1 MKARLVNLGVFATL
15 LDVYSRFPQ
24 GGVEGDYVV
33 VDGKELL
40 WDKHRLRWGDAPRND
55 VTELR
60 PDPSPYP
67 GVPGGG
73 VGSAELASLRTE
85 VEKLRDRV
93 GEPNGIAPLDSEGLL
108 PTKHLP
114 PEANIEHRIRTELND
129 SISPLTARVLRLL
142 QGDPSL
148 QWLFVESATS
158 ARRVEHVVRYS
169 NTYKKLSVP
178 AGVIRH
184 LTMGIE
190 GVRPDRP
197 LSDYKTWDIPGIE
210 VDVDD
215 AVRNLYVYARCSKTD
230 NTGTFV
236 TSDGFKPME
245 GEEGY
250 YHLLVGMLSSLPNRV
265 FTPLYGLVEIPA
277 AALRIDKL
285 ISPDGEFVID
295 LVRKEI
301 RGYKVS
307 FTGGGASG
315 GPDADTILEGIL
327 GQARSYTD
335 DKTNGLKGYVDTK
348 SAGAR
353 SYTDSKFTEAGRSL
367 EDKAT
372 SVIATLQG
380 YADGKVQ
387 EGREYTEA
395 QVQALRGELTTGLS
409 GVTEMNAKLERMQEQ
424 LDGKVSNWY
433 FNGAPSATTPPTSQW
448 TTEKDKKAH
457 IGDTFTSLDKSPS
470 PNAGKSWRYTPS
482 YTWEE
487 IVDSD
492 SLKALQLA
500 KEAKA
505 AADGKTTTH
514 LKKPTSYQVG
524 DSWVMTEANSIG
536 GVNYPRGTTLFAK
549 EASTTFNALH
559 WVRLDDY
566 ISSVEAKGYA
576 DGKAGEA
583 LNGAKQYADAGDKTT
598 SKRIDSQAAATLVG
612 AKNYT
617 DSKHNEG
624 KSYTDGK
631 AGQAKSE
638 AVAEAEKKDGEVRK
652 YADNAA
658 NQATNK
664 SKSYTDEKVKA
675 IEDNARLLDYLRTSI
690 TDGTTD
696 IYGGLIL
703 TNFIAARDPR
713 TKQVRS
719 FFAGS
724 ANTSL
729 PAFAAGVTGFGTT
742 GEKRVVE
749 INHDGTGHWGQMEV
763 MEGGKVLRIASML
776 FGGKLPDT
784 YTHDFRTLEFS
795 DTRNERCRVYIGDEG
810 ALFFMGMWGASP
822 RFVRISNKVNKPI
835 VQIRGDIDMSGAL
848 LGGRVYAGSNVYFEH
863 KWGARSDRMS
873 ISRTGTGTYIVT
885 HDLGHTRYSVLCM
898 DAGNGRHNAKAG
910 NIKANSFEIYT
921 KYDNTLYSDIN
932 FTFLVF
938 GDNY

>member
-67 GVPGGG
+67 GIPGGG
-73 VGSAELASLRTE
+73 VSSIELARLRTE

-197 LSDYKTWDIPGIE
+197 LSDYKTWDVPGIE
-210 VDVDD
+210 VNVDD

-277 AALRIDKL
+277 AAIRIDKL

-335 DKTNGLKGYVDTK
+335 DKTDGLKGYVDTK

-367 EDKAT
+367 EDKANT
-372 SVIATLQG
+372 VITTLQG
-380 YADGKVQ
+380 YADGKAQ

-395 QVQALRGELTTGLS
+395 QVQELRGELTTGLS

-664 SKSYTDEKVKA
+664 AKSYTDEKVKA
-675 IEDNARLLDYLRTSI
+675 IEDNARLLDYLRSAI

-696 IYGGLIL
+696 IYGGLVL
-703 TNFIAARDPR
+703 TSFIGARDPM

-763 MEGGKVLRIASML
+763 LEGGKALRIASML

-784 YTHDFRTLEFS
+784 YTHDFRTLEFN

-822 RFVRISNKVNKPI
+822 RFVRISNKLNKPI

-848 LGGRVYAGSNVYFEH
+848 LGGRVYAGNVSFEH
-863 KWGARSDRMS
+863 KWGARADRMS
-873 ISRTGTGTYIVT
+873 ISRTGTGTYTVR

-910 NIKANSFEIYT
+910 NITANSFEVYT
-921 KYDNTLYSDIN
+921 KYDNTLYSDID

>member
-67 GVPGGG
+67 GIPGGG
-73 VGSAELASLRTE
+73 VSSIELARLRTE

-197 LSDYKTWDIPGIE
+197 LSDYKTWDVPGIE
-210 VDVDD
+210 VNVDD

-277 AALRIDKL
+277 AAIRIDKL

-335 DKTNGLKGYVDTK
+335 DKTDGLKGYVDTK

-367 EDKAT
+367 EDKANT
-372 SVIATLQG
+372 VITTLQG

-395 QVQALRGELTTGLS
+395 QVQELRGELTTGLS

-638 AVAEAEKKDGEVRK
+638 AVAEAENKDGEVRK

-664 SKSYTDEKVKA
+664 AKSYTDEKVKA
-675 IEDNARLLDYLRTSI
+675 IEDNARLLDYLRSAI

-696 IYGGLIL
+696 IYGGLVL
-703 TNFIAARDPR
+703 TSFIGARDPM

-763 MEGGKVLRIASML
+763 LEGGKALRIASML

-784 YTHDFRTLEFS
+784 YTHDFRTLEFN

-822 RFVRISNKVNKPI
+822 RFVRISNKINKPL
-835 VQIRGDIDMSGAL
+835 VQIRGDIDIPGAL
-848 LGGRVYAGSNVYFEH
+848 LGGRVNANSVSFIH
-863 KWGARSDRMS
+863 KWGARADRMS
-873 ISRTGTGTYIVT
+873 ISRTGTGTYTVR

-910 NIKANSFEIYT
+910 NITANSFEVYT
-921 KYDNTLYSDIN
+921 KYDNTLYSDID

>member
-24 GGVEGDYVV
+24 GGVEGDYVI

-40 WDKHRLRWGDAPRND
+40 WDKHRLRWGDASRND
-55 VTELR
+55 VTELH

-67 GVPGGG
+67 GIPGGG
-73 VGSAELASLRTE
+73 VSSIELARLRSE
-85 VEKLRDRV
+85 VESLRDRV
-93 GEPNGIAPLDSEGLL
+93 GKPDGIAPLDPDGLL
-108 PTKHLP
+108 PAKHLP

-184 LTMGIE
+184 LTLGIE

-197 LSDYKTWDIPGIE
+197 LSDYKTWDVPGIE

-277 AALRIDKL
+277 AAIRIDKL

-307 FTGGGASG
+307 FTGGASG

-335 DKTNGLKGYVDTK
+335 DKTDGIKSYVDTK

-353 SYTDSKFTEAGRSL
+353 NYTDSKFTEAGRSL
-367 EDKAT
+367 EDKAN

-395 QVQALRGELTTGLS
+395 QVQALRGELKTGLS

-433 FNGAPSATTPPTSQW
+433 FNGAPSDTTPPTSQW
-448 TTEKDKKAH
+448 TTDKDKKAH

-617 DSKHNEG
+617 DSKHTEG

-652 YADNAA
+652 YADEAA

-664 SKSYTDEKVKA
+664 AKSYTDEKVKD
-675 IEDNARLLDYLRTSI
+675 IEDNARLLDYLRKSI

-703 TNFIAARDPR
+703 TSFIGARDPM
-713 TKQVRS
+713 TNQVRS

-724 ANTSL
+724 SNTSL

-784 YTHDFRTLEFS
+784 YTHDFRSLES
-795 DTRNERCRVYIGDEG
+795 DDTRNERCRVYIGDEG

-822 RFVRISNKVNKPI
+822 RFVRISNKLNKPI
-835 VQIRGDIDMSGAL
+835 VQIRGDIDIPGL
-848 LGGRVYAGSNVYFEH
+848 LLSGRVNPRTMHLEYV
-863 KWGARSDRMS
+863 WGAKKDSMRVERIGRGMYK
-873 ISRTGTGTYIVT
+873 IHHT
-885 HDLGHTRYSVLCM
+885 LGHTRYNVICNAS
-898 DAGNGRHNAKAG
+898 GNGGHNASYVEHSPNYFTIRTNHDDG
-910 NIKANSFEIYT
+910 VYDDVWFSF
-921 KYDNTLYSDIN
+921 
-932 FTFLVF
+932 VVV

>member
-24 GGVEGDYVV
+24 GGVEGDYVI

-40 WDKHRLRWGDAPRND
+40 WDKHRLRWGDASRND
-55 VTELR
+55 VTELH

-67 GVPGGG
+67 GIPGGG
-73 VGSAELASLRTE
+73 VSSIELARLRSE
-85 VEKLRDRV
+85 VESLRDRV
-93 GEPNGIAPLDSEGLL
+93 GKPDGIAPLDPDGLL
-108 PTKHLP
+108 PAKHLP

-184 LTMGIE
+184 LTLGIE

-197 LSDYKTWDIPGIE
+197 LSDYKTWDVPGIE

-277 AALRIDKL
+277 AAIRIDKL

-307 FTGGGASG
+307 FTGGASG

-335 DKTNGLKGYVDTK
+335 DKTDGIKSYVDTK

-353 SYTDSKFTEAGRSL
+353 NYTDSKFTEAGRSL
-367 EDKAT
+367 EDKAN

-395 QVQALRGELTTGLS
+395 QVQALRGELKTGLS

-433 FNGAPSATTPPTSQW
+433 FNGSPSDTTPPTSQW
-448 TTEKDKKAH
+448 TTDKDKKAH

-617 DSKHNEG
+617 DSKHTEG

-652 YADNAA
+652 YADEAA

-664 SKSYTDEKVKA
+664 AKSYTDEKVKD
-675 IEDNARLLDYLRTSI
+675 IEDNARLLDYLRKSI

-703 TNFIAARDPR
+703 TSFIGARDPM
-713 TKQVRS
+713 TNQVRS

-724 ANTSL
+724 SNTSL

-784 YTHDFRTLEFS
+784 YTHDFRSLES
-795 DTRNERCRVYIGDEG
+795 DDTRNERCRVYIGDEG

-822 RFVRISNKVNKPI
+822 RFVRISNKLNKPI
-835 VQIRGDIDMSGAL
+835 VQIRGDIDIPGL
-848 LGGRVYAGSNVYFEH
+848 LLSGRVNPRTMHLEYV
-863 KWGARSDRMS
+863 WGAKKDSMRVERIGRGMYK
-873 ISRTGTGTYIVT
+873 IHHT
-885 HDLGHTRYSVLCM
+885 LGHTRYNVICNAS
-898 DAGNGRHNAKAG
+898 GNGGHNASYVEHSPNYFTIRTNHDDG
-910 NIKANSFEIYT
+910 VYDDVWFSF
-921 KYDNTLYSDIN
+921 
-932 FTFLVF
+932 VVV

>member
-67 GVPGGG
+67 GIPGGG
-73 VGSAELASLRTE
+73 VGSAELASLRLE

-93 GEPNGIAPLDSEGLL
+93 GEPNGIAPLDTDGLL
-108 PTKHLP
+108 PSKHLP

-197 LSDYKTWDIPGIE
+197 LSDYKTWDVPGIE
-210 VDVDD
+210 VNVDD

-277 AALRIDKL
+277 AAIRIDKL

-335 DKTNGLKGYVDTK
+335 DKTDGLKGYVDTK

-367 EDKAT
+367 EDKANA
-372 SVIATLQG
+372 VITTLQG

-395 QVQALRGELTTGLS
+395 QVQELRGELTTGLS
-409 GVTEMNAKLERMQEQ
+409 GVTEMNAKIERMQEQ

-598 SKRIDSQAAATLVG
+598 SKRIDSQASATLVG

-664 SKSYTDEKVKA
+664 AKSYTDEKVKA

-696 IYGGLIL
+696 IYGGLVL

-763 MEGGKVLRIASML
+763 LEGGKVLRIASML

-784 YTHDFRTLEFS
+784 YTHDFRTLEFN

-822 RFVRISNKVNKPI
+822 RFVRISNKLNKPI
-835 VQIRGDIDMSGAL
+835 VQIRGDIDISGAL
-848 LGGRVYAGSNVYFEH
+848 LGGRISAGNVSFEH

-873 ISRTGTGTYIVT
+873 ISRTGTGTYTVR

-910 NIKANSFEIYT
+910 KITANSFEIYT
-921 KYDNTLYSDIN
+921 KYDNTLYSDID

>member
-1 MKARLVNLGVFATL
+1 MKARIVNLGVFATL

-24 GGVEGDYVV
+24 GGVEGDYVI

-40 WDKHRLRWGDAPRND
+40 WDKHRLRWGDGPRND
-55 VTELR
+55 ATEIR

-67 GVPGGG
+67 GIPGGG
-73 VGSAELASLRTE
+73 VGSAELASLRSE
-85 VEKLRDRV
+85 VESLRDRV
-93 GEPNGIAPLDSEGLL
+93 GKPDGIAPLDPDGLL
-108 PTKHLP
+108 PAKHLP

-148 QWLFVESATS
+148 QWIFVESATS
-158 ARRVEHVVRYS
+158 TRRVEHVVRYS
-169 NTYKKLSVP
+169 NTYKRLSVP

-197 LSDYKTWDIPGIE
+197 LSDYKTWDVPGIE

-277 AALRIDKL
+277 AAIRIDKL

-307 FTGGGASG
+307 FTGGASG

-335 DKTNGLKGYVDTK
+335 DKTDGLKSYVDTK

-353 SYTDSKFTEAGRSL
+353 NYTDSKFTEAGRSL
-367 EDKAT
+367 EDKANA
-372 SVIATLQG
+372 VIANLQG

-395 QVQALRGELTTGLS
+395 QVQALRGELKTGLS

-433 FNGAPSATTPPTSQW
+433 FNGAPSDTTPPTSQW

-566 ISSVEAKGYA
+566 ISAVEAKGYA

-652 YADNAA
+652 YADEAA

-664 SKSYTDEKVKA
+664 AKSYTDEKVKD
-675 IEDNARLLDYLRTSI
+675 IEDNARLLDYLRKSI

-703 TNFIAARDPR
+703 TSFIGARDPM
-713 TKQVRS
+713 TNQVRS

-724 ANTSL
+724 SNTSL

-784 YTHDFRTLEFS
+784 YTHDFRSLES
-795 DTRNERCRVYIGDEG
+795 DDTRNERCRVYIGDEG

-822 RFVRISNKVNKPI
+822 RFVRISNKLNKPI
-835 VQIRGDIDMSGAL
+835 VQIRGDIDIPGL
-848 LGGRVYAGSNVYFEH
+848 LLSGRVNPRTMTLEYV
-863 KWGARSDRMS
+863 WGAKKDSMRVERIGRGMYK
-873 ISRTGTGTYIVT
+873 IHHT
-885 HDLGHTRYSVLCM
+885 LGHTRYNVICNAS
-898 DAGNGRHNAKAG
+898 GNGGHNASYVEHSPNYFTIRTNHDDG
-910 NIKANSFEIYT
+910 VYDDVWFSF
-921 KYDNTLYSDIN
+921 
-932 FTFLVF
+932 VVV

>member
-24 GGVEGDYVV
+24 GGVEGDYVI

-67 GVPGGG
+67 GIPGGG

-108 PTKHLP
+108 PAKHLP

-197 LSDYKTWDIPGIE
+197 LSDYKTWDVPGIE

-335 DKTNGLKGYVDTK
+335 DKTDGLKGYVDTK

-367 EDKAT
+367 EDKANA
-372 SVIATLQG
+372 VITALQG

-387 EGREYTEA
+387 EGREYTEE

-433 FNGAPSATTPPTSQW
+433 YNGAPSATTPPTSQW

-598 SKRIDSQAAATLVG
+598 SKRIDSQAAATLEG

-617 DSKHNEG
+617 DGKHNEG

-638 AVAEAEKKDGEVRK
+638 AVAEAERKDGEVRK

-664 SKSYTDEKVKA
+664 AKSYTDEKVKA

-696 IYGGLIL
+696 IYGGLVL

-784 YTHDFRTLEFS
+784 YTHDFRTLEFN

-822 RFVRISNKVNKPI
+822 RFVRISNKLNKPI
-835 VQIRGDIDMSGAL
+835 VQIRGDIDISGAL
-848 LGGRVYAGSNVYFEH
+848 LGGRISAGNVSFEH

-873 ISRTGTGTYIVT
+873 ISRTGTGTYTVR

-910 NIKANSFEIYT
+910 KITANSFEIYT
-921 KYDNTLYSDIN
+921 KYDNTLYSDID

>member
-24 GGVEGDYVV
+24 GGVEGDYVI

-67 GVPGGG
+67 GIPGGG

-158 ARRVEHVVRYS
+158 TRRVEHVVRYS

-197 LSDYKTWDIPGIE
+197 LSDYKTWDVPGIE
-210 VDVDD
+210 VNVDD

-367 EDKAT
+367 EDKAN

-380 YADGKVQ
+380 YADGKAQ

-409 GVTEMNAKLERMQEQ
+409 GVTEMNAKIERMQEQ

-524 DSWVMTEANSIG
+524 DSWVMTEDNSIG

-549 EASTTFNALH
+549 EASATFNALH

-566 ISSVEAKGYA
+566 ISSIEAKGYA

-624 KSYTDGK
+624 KAYTDGK

-652 YADNAA
+652 YADDAA
-658 NQATNK
+658 TKATDK
-664 SKSYTDEKVKA
+664 AKSYTDGKLKA

-696 IYGGLIL
+696 IYGGLVL

-713 TKQVRS
+713 TRQVRS

-784 YTHDFRTLEFS
+784 YTHDFRTLEFN

-822 RFVRISNKVNKPI
+822 RFVRISNKLNKPI
-835 VQIRGDIDMSGAL
+835 VQIRGDVDIPGAL
-848 LGGRVYAGSNVYFEH
+848 LGGRVSAGNVSFEH
-863 KWGARSDRMS
+863 KWGARADRMS
-873 ISRTGTGTYIVT
+873 IRRKETGIYIVT

-910 NIKANSFEIYT
+910 KITANSFEIYT
-921 KYDNTLYSDIN
+921 KYDNTLYSDID

>member
-24 GGVEGDYVV
+24 GGVEGDYVI

-73 VGSAELASLRTE
+73 VSSIELARLRSE

-158 ARRVEHVVRYS
+158 ARRVEYVVRYS

-197 LSDYKTWDIPGIE
+197 LSDYKTWDVPGIE
-210 VDVDD
+210 VNVDD

-277 AALRIDKL
+277 AAIRIDKL

-367 EDKAT
+367 EDKAN
-372 SVIATLQG
+372 SVIANLQG
-380 YADGKVQ
+380 YADGKAQ

-409 GVTEMNAKLERMQEQ
+409 GVTEMNAKIERMQEQ

-549 EASTTFNALH
+549 EASATFNALH

-624 KSYTDGK
+624 KAYTDGK

-652 YADNAA
+652 YADDAA
-658 NQATNK
+658 TKATDK
-664 SKSYTDEKVKA
+664 AKSYTDGKLKA

-696 IYGGLIL
+696 IYGGLVL

-713 TKQVRS
+713 TRQVRS

-822 RFVRISNKVNKPI
+822 RFVRISNRLNKPI
-835 VQIRGDIDMSGAL
+835 VQIRGDVDISGAL
-848 LGGRVYAGSNVYFEH
+848 LGGRVSAGNVSFEH
-863 KWGARSDRMS
+863 KWGARADRMS
-873 ISRTGTGTYIVT
+873 IRRKETGIYIAT

-910 NIKANSFEIYT
+910 KITANSFEIYT
-921 KYDNTLYSDIN
+921 KYDNTLYSDID

>member
-24 GGVEGDYVV
+24 GGVEGDYVI

-67 GVPGGG
+67 GIPGGG

-197 LSDYKTWDIPGIE
+197 LSDYKTWDVPGIE
-210 VDVDD
+210 VNVDD

-353 SYTDSKFTEAGRSL
+353 SYTDSKFTEAGRSI

-372 SVIATLQG
+372 EVISTLQG
-380 YADGKVQ
+380 YADGKAQ

-409 GVTEMNAKLERMQEQ
+409 GVTEMNAKIERMQEQ

-549 EASTTFNALH
+549 EASATFNALH

-624 KSYTDGK
+624 KAYTDGK

-652 YADNAA
+652 YADDAA
-658 NQATNK
+658 TKATDK
-664 SKSYTDEKVKA
+664 AKSYTDGKLKA

-696 IYGGLIL
+696 IYGGLVL

-713 TKQVRS
+713 TRQVRS

-822 RFVRISNKVNKPI
+822 RFVRISNKLNKPI
-835 VQIRGDIDMSGAL
+835 VQIRGDVDISGAL
-848 LGGRVYAGSNVYFEH
+848 LGGRVSAGNVSFEH
-863 KWGARSDRMS
+863 KWGARADRMS
-873 ISRTGTGTYIVT
+873 IRRKETGIYIVT

-910 NIKANSFEIYT
+910 RITTNSFEIYT
-921 KYDNTLYSDIN
+921 KYDNTLYSDID

>member
-24 GGVEGDYVV
+24 GGVEGDYVI

-40 WDKHRLRWGDAPRND
+40 WDKHRLRWGDGPRND
-55 VTELR
+55 ATEIR

-67 GVPGGG
+67 GIPGGG
-73 VGSAELASLRTE
+73 VGSAELASLRSE
-85 VEKLRDRV
+85 VESLRDRV
-93 GEPNGIAPLDSEGLL
+93 GKPDGIAPLDPDGLL
-108 PTKHLP
+108 PAKHLP

-148 QWLFVESATS
+148 QWIFVESATS
-158 ARRVEHVVRYS
+158 TRRVEHVVRYS

-184 LTMGIE
+184 LTLGIE

-197 LSDYKTWDIPGIE
+197 LSDYKTWDVPGIE

-277 AALRIDKL
+277 AAIRIDKL

-307 FTGGGASG
+307 FTGGASG

-335 DKTNGLKGYVDTK
+335 DKTDGLKSYVDTK

-367 EDKAT
+367 EDKANA
-372 SVIATLQG
+372 VIANLQG

-395 QVQALRGELTTGLS
+395 QVQALRGELKTGLS

-433 FNGAPSATTPPTSQW
+433 FNGAPSDTTPPTSQW
-448 TTEKDKKAH
+448 TTDKDKKAH

-505 AADGKTTTH
+505 AADSKTTTH

-524 DSWVMTEANSIG
+524 DSWVMTEVNSIG

-576 DGKAGEA
+576 DGKADEA

-617 DSKHNEG
+617 DSKHTEG

-652 YADNAA
+652 YADEAA

-664 SKSYTDEKVKA
+664 AKSYTDEKVKD
-675 IEDNARLLDYLRTSI
+675 IEDNARLLDYLRKSI

-703 TNFIAARDPR
+703 TSFIGARDPM
-713 TKQVRS
+713 TNQVRS

-724 ANTSL
+724 SNTSL

-784 YTHDFRTLEFS
+784 YTHDFRTLES
-795 DTRNERCRVYIGDEG
+795 DDTRNERCRVYIGDDG

-822 RFVRISNKVNKPI
+822 RFVRISNKLNKPI
-835 VQIRGDIDMSGAL
+835 VQIRGDIDIPGL
-848 LGGRVYAGSNVYFEH
+848 LLSGRVNPRTMTLEYV
-863 KWGARSDRMS
+863 WGAKRDSMRVERIGRGMYK
-873 ISRTGTGTYIVT
+873 IHHT
-885 HDLGHTRYSVLCM
+885 LGHTRYNVICNAS
-898 DAGNGRHNAKAG
+898 GNGGHNASYVEHSPNYFTIRTNHDDG
-910 NIKANSFEIYT
+910 VYDDVWFSF
-921 KYDNTLYSDIN
+921 
-932 FTFLVF
+932 VVV

>member
-24 GGVEGDYVV
+24 GGVEGDYVI

-40 WDKHRLRWGDAPRND
+40 WDKHRLRWGDGPRND
-55 VTELR
+55 ATELR

-73 VGSAELASLRTE
+73 VSPAELARLRSE
-85 VEKLRDRV
+85 VESLRDRV

-197 LSDYKTWDIPGIE
+197 LSDYKTWDVPGIE

-277 AALRIDKL
+277 AAIRIDKL

-307 FTGGGASG
+307 FTGGGAGG

-353 SYTDSKFTEAGRSL
+353 SYTDSKFTEAGRSI

-372 SVIATLQG
+372 EVISTLQG

-409 GVTEMNAKLERMQEQ
+409 GVTEMNAKIERIQEQ

-617 DSKHNEG
+617 DSKHTEG

-638 AVAEAEKKDGEVRK
+638 AVAEAERKDGEVRK

-658 NQATNK
+658 NQATNNA
-664 SKSYTDEKVKA
+664 KSYTDKKLKD

-696 IYGGLIL
+696 IYGGLVL
-703 TNFIAARDPR
+703 TSFIGARDPM

-784 YTHDFRTLEFS
+784 YAHDFRTLEFN

-835 VQIRGDIDMSGAL
+835 VQIRGDIDISGAL
-848 LGGRVYAGSNVYFEH
+848 LGGRVSAGNVSFEH
-863 KWGARSDRMS
+863 KWGARADRMS
-873 ISRTGTGTYIVT
+873 ISRTGNGTYTVR
-885 HDLGHTRYSVLCM
+885 HDLGHTRYSVICM

-910 NIKANSFEIYT
+910 KITTNSFEVYT
-921 KYDNTLYSDIN
+921 KYDNTLYSDID

>member
-67 GVPGGG
+67 GIPGGG
-73 VGSAELASLRTE
+73 VSSIELARLRSE
-85 VEKLRDRV
+85 VESLRDRV

-129 SISPLTARVLRLL
+129 SISPLTSRVLRLL

-158 ARRVEHVVRYS
+158 TRRVEHVVRYS

-197 LSDYKTWDIPGIE
+197 LSDYKTWDVPGIE
-210 VDVDD
+210 VNVDD

-367 EDKAT
+367 EDKAN
-372 SVIATLQG
+372 SVIANLQG
-380 YADGKVQ
+380 YADGKAQ

-409 GVTEMNAKLERMQEQ
+409 GVTEMNAKIERMQEQ

-583 LNGAKQYADAGDKTT
+583 LNGAKQYADTGDKTT

-624 KSYTDGK
+624 KAYTDGK

-652 YADNAA
+652 YADDAA
-658 NQATNK
+658 TKATDK
-664 SKSYTDEKVKA
+664 AKSYTDGKLKA

-696 IYGGLIL
+696 IYGGLVL

-713 TKQVRS
+713 TRQVRS

-784 YTHDFRTLEFS
+784 YTHDFRTLELS

-822 RFVRISNKVNKPI
+822 RFVRISNKINKPI
-835 VQIRGDIDMSGAL
+835 VQIRGDIDIPGAL
-848 LGGRVYAGSNVYFEH
+848 LGGRVSAGNVSFEH
-863 KWGARSDRMS
+863 KWGARADRMS
-873 ISRTGTGTYIVT
+873 IRRKETGIYIVT

-910 NIKANSFEIYT
+910 KITANSFEIYT
-921 KYDNTLYSDIN
+921 KYDNTLYSDID

>member
-24 GGVEGDYVV
+24 GGVEGDYVI

-40 WDKHRLRWGDAPRND
+40 WDKHRLRWGDASRND

-73 VGSAELASLRTE
+73 VGSAELARLRLE

-93 GEPNGIAPLDSEGLL
+93 GEPNGIAPLDTEGLL
-108 PTKHLP
+108 PSKHLP

-335 DKTNGLKGYVDTK
+335 DKTDGLKNYVDTK
-348 SAGAR
+348 SSGAR

-372 SVIATLQG
+372 AVIATLQG
-380 YADGKVQ
+380 YADGKMQ

-395 QVQALRGELTTGLS
+395 QIQALRGELTTGLS

-433 FNGAPSATTPPTSQW
+433 YNGAPSATTPPTSQW

-566 ISSVEAKGYA
+566 ISAVEAKGYA

-617 DSKHNEG
+617 DSKHTEG

-638 AVAEAEKKDGEVRK
+638 AVAEAERKDGEVRK

-664 SKSYTDEKVKA
+664 AKSYTDEKVKA

-696 IYGGLIL
+696 IYGGLVL
-703 TNFIAARDPR
+703 TSFIGARDPM
-713 TKQVRS
+713 TNQVRS

-724 ANTSL
+724 SNTSL

-784 YTHDFRTLEFS
+784 YTHDFRTLES
-795 DTRNERCRVYIGDEG
+795 DDTRNERCRVYIGDDG

-822 RFVRISNKVNKPI
+822 RFVRISNKLNKPI
-835 VQIRGDIDMSGAL
+835 VQIRGDVDMSGAL
-848 LGGRVYAGSNVYFEH
+848 LGGRVSAGNVSFEH

-873 ISRTGTGTYIVT
+873 IRRKETGIYIVT

-910 NIKANSFEIYT
+910 KITANSFEIYT
-921 KYDNTLYSDIN
+921 KYDNTLYSDID
-932 FTFLVF
+932 FTFLAF

>member
-73 VGSAELASLRTE
+73 VSSIELARLRSE
-85 VEKLRDRV
+85 VESLRDRV

-108 PTKHLP
+108 SAKHLP

-197 LSDYKTWDIPGIE
+197 LSDYKTWDVPGIE

-277 AALRIDKL
+277 AAIRIDKL

-335 DKTNGLKGYVDTK
+335 DKTDGLKGYVDTK

-367 EDKAT
+367 EDKAN
-372 SVIATLQG
+372 SVISTLQG
-380 YADGKVQ
+380 YADGKMQ

-617 DSKHNEG
+617 DSKHTEG

-638 AVAEAEKKDGEVRK
+638 AVAEAERKDGEVRK

-664 SKSYTDEKVKA
+664 AKSYTDEKVKA
-675 IEDNARLLDYLRTSI
+675 IEDNARLLDYLRSAI

-696 IYGGLIL
+696 IYGGLVL
-703 TNFIAARDPR
+703 TSFIGARDPR

-742 GEKRVVE
+742 SEKRVVE

-784 YTHDFRTLEFS
+784 YTHDFRTLEFN

-835 VQIRGDIDMSGAL
+835 VQIRGDIDISGAL
-848 LGGRVYAGSNVYFEH
+848 LGGRVSAGNVSFEH
-863 KWGARSDRMS
+863 KWGARADRMS
-873 ISRTGTGTYIVT
+873 ISRTGNGTYTVR

-910 NIKANSFEIYT
+910 KITTNSFEVYT
-921 KYDNTLYSDIN
+921 KYDNTLYSDID

>member
-24 GGVEGDYVV
+24 GGVEGDYVI

-67 GVPGGG
+67 GIPGGG
-73 VGSAELASLRTE
+73 VGSAELASLRSE
-85 VEKLRDRV
+85 VESLRDRV
-93 GEPNGIAPLDSEGLL
+93 GKPDGIAPLDSEGLL

-158 ARRVEHVVRYS
+158 TRRVEHVVRYS

-197 LSDYKTWDIPGIE
+197 LSDYKTWDVPGIE
-210 VDVDD
+210 VNVDD

-367 EDKAT
+367 EDKANA
-372 SVIATLQG
+372 VIANLQG

-409 GVTEMNAKLERMQEQ
+409 GVTEMNAKIERMQEQ

-524 DSWVMTEANSIG
+524 DSWVMTEDNSIG

-549 EASTTFNALH
+549 EASATFNALH

-624 KSYTDGK
+624 KAYTDGK

-652 YADNAA
+652 YADDAA
-658 NQATNK
+658 TKATDK
-664 SKSYTDEKVKA
+664 AKSYTDGKLKD

-703 TNFIAARDPR
+703 TSFIGARDPM
-713 TKQVRS
+713 TNQVRS

-724 ANTSL
+724 SNTSL

-822 RFVRISNKVNKPI
+822 RFVRISNKLNKPI
-835 VQIRGDIDMSGAL
+835 VQIRGDVDISGAL
-848 LGGRVYAGSNVYFEH
+848 LGGRVSAGNVSFEH

-873 ISRTGTGTYIVT
+873 IRRKETGIYIVT

-910 NIKANSFEIYT
+910 KITANSFEIYT
-921 KYDNTLYSDIN
+921 KYDNTLYSDID

>member
-24 GGVEGDYVV
+24 GGVEGDYVI

-40 WDKHRLRWGDAPRND
+40 WDKHRLRWGDGPRND
-55 VTELR
+55 ATELR

-67 GVPGGG
+67 GIPGGG
-73 VGSAELASLRTE
+73 VSSIELARLRTE
-85 VEKLRDRV
+85 VEELRGRV
-93 GEPNGIAPLDSEGLL
+93 GEPNGIAPLDTDGLL
-108 PTKHLP
+108 PAKHLP

-184 LTMGIE
+184 LTMDIE

-197 LSDYKTWDIPGIE
+197 LSDYKTWDVPGIE

-335 DKTNGLKGYVDTK
+335 DKTDGLKSYVDTK
-348 SAGAR
+348 SSGAR

-409 GVTEMNAKLERMQEQ
+409 GVTEMNAKIERMQEQ

-598 SKRIDSQAAATLVG
+598 SKRIDSQASATLVG

-664 SKSYTDEKVKA
+664 AKSYTDEKVKA

-703 TNFIAARDPR
+703 TNFIAARDPM

-784 YTHDFRTLEFS
+784 YTHDFRTLEFN

-810 ALFFMGMWGASP
+810 VLFFMGMWGASP

-835 VQIRGDIDMSGAL
+835 VQIRGDIDISGAL
-848 LGGRVYAGSNVYFEH
+848 LGGRVSAGNVSFEH

-873 ISRTGTGTYIVT
+873 ISRTGTGTYTVR

-910 NIKANSFEIYT
+910 RITTNSFEVYT
-921 KYDNTLYSDIN
+921 KYDNTLYSAID

>member
-24 GGVEGDYVV
+24 GGVEGDYVI

-55 VTELR
+55 VTELH

-73 VGSAELASLRTE
+73 VSSIELARLRSE
-85 VEKLRDRV
+85 VEELRGRV
-93 GEPNGIAPLDSEGLL
+93 GEPNGIAPLDTDGLL
-108 PTKHLP
+108 PAKHLP

-197 LSDYKTWDIPGIE
+197 LSDYKTWDVPGIE
-210 VDVDD
+210 VNVDD

-335 DKTNGLKGYVDTK
+335 DKTDGLKGYVDTK

-367 EDKAT
+367 EDKAN
-372 SVIATLQG
+372 SVITTLQG

-395 QVQALRGELTTGLS
+395 QIQALRGELTTGLS
-409 GVTEMNAKLERMQEQ
+409 GVTEMNAKIERMQEQ

-433 FNGAPSATTPPTSQW
+433 YNGAPSATTPPTSQW

-598 SKRIDSQAAATLVG
+598 SKRIDSQASATLVG

-664 SKSYTDEKVKA
+664 AKSYTDEKVKA

-696 IYGGLIL
+696 IYGGLVL

-742 GEKRVVE
+742 SEKRVVE

-784 YTHDFRTLEFS
+784 YTHDFRTLDLN

-835 VQIRGDIDMSGAL
+835 VQIRGDIDISGAL
-848 LGGRVYAGSNVYFEH
+848 LGGRISAGNVSFEH

-873 ISRTGTGTYIVT
+873 ISRTGTGTYTVR

-910 NIKANSFEIYT
+910 KITANSFEIYT
-921 KYDNTLYSDIN
+921 KYDNTLYSDID

>member
-73 VGSAELASLRTE
+73 VSSIELARLRSE
-85 VEKLRDRV
+85 VESLRDRV

-108 PTKHLP
+108 PAKHLP

-245 GEEGY
+245 GEDGY

-335 DKTNGLKGYVDTK
+335 DKTDGLKGYVDTK

-598 SKRIDSQAAATLVG
+598 SKRIDSQASATLVG

-664 SKSYTDEKVKA
+664 AKSYTDEKVKA

-696 IYGGLIL
+696 IYGGLVL

-784 YTHDFRTLEFS
+784 YTHDFRTLEFN

-822 RFVRISNKVNKPI
+822 RFVRISNKINKPL
-835 VQIRGDIDMSGAL
+835 VQIRGDIDIPGAL
-848 LGGRVYAGSNVYFEH
+848 LGGRVNANSVSFIH
-863 KWGARSDRMS
+863 KWGARADRMS
-873 ISRTGTGTYIVT
+873 ISRTGTGTYTVR

-910 NIKANSFEIYT
+910 NITANSFEVYT
-921 KYDNTLYSDIN
+921 KYDNTLYSDID

>member
-24 GGVEGDYVV
+24 GGVEGDYVI

-73 VGSAELASLRTE
+73 VGSAELASLRLE

-108 PTKHLP
+108 PSKHLP
-114 PEANIEHRIRTELND
+114 PDVNIEHRIRTELND

-335 DKTNGLKGYVDTK
+335 DKTDGLKGYVDTK

-367 EDKAT
+367 EDKANT
-372 SVIATLQG
+372 VITTLQG

-395 QVQALRGELTTGLS
+395 QVQELRGELTTGLS

-598 SKRIDSQAAATLVG
+598 SKRIDSQASATLVG

-664 SKSYTDEKVKA
+664 AKSYTDEKVKA

-696 IYGGLIL
+696 IYGGLVL

-784 YTHDFRTLEFS
+784 YTHDFRTLEFN

-822 RFVRISNKVNKPI
+822 RFVRISNKLNKPI
-835 VQIRGDIDMSGAL
+835 VQIRGDVDMSGAL
-848 LGGRVYAGSNVYFEH
+848 LGGRVNANSVSFIH
-863 KWGARSDRMS
+863 KWGARADRMS
-873 ISRTGTGTYIVT
+873 ISRTGTGTYTVR

-910 NIKANSFEIYT
+910 NITANSFEVYT
-921 KYDNTLYSDIN
+921 KYDNTLYSDID

>member
-24 GGVEGDYVV
+24 GGVEGDYVI

-85 VEKLRDRV
+85 VEKLRARE
-93 GEPNGIAPLDSEGLL
+93 GNPNGIAPLDSEGLL
-108 PTKHLP
+108 PAKHLP

-197 LSDYKTWDIPGIE
+197 LSDYKTWDVPGIE

-335 DKTNGLKGYVDTK
+335 DKTDGLKGYVDTK

-395 QVQALRGELTTGLS
+395 QIQALRGELTTGLS
-409 GVTEMNAKLERMQEQ
+409 GVTEMNAKIERMQEQ

-598 SKRIDSQAAATLVG
+598 SKRIDSQASATLVG

-617 DSKHNEG
+617 DSKHTEG

-658 NQATNK
+658 DQATNK
-664 SKSYTDEKVKA
+664 AKSYTDKKVKA

-696 IYGGLIL
+696 IYGGLVL

-784 YTHDFRTLEFS
+784 YTHDFRTLEFN

-822 RFVRISNKVNKPI
+822 RFVRISNKANKPI
-835 VQIRGDIDMSGAL
+835 VQIRGDIDISGAL
-848 LGGRVYAGSNVYFEH
+848 LGGRVSAGNVSFEH

-873 ISRTGTGTYIVT
+873 ISRTGTGIYRVT

-910 NIKANSFEIYT
+910 KITANSFEIYT
-921 KYDNTLYSDIN
+921 KYDNTLYSDID

>member
-85 VEKLRDRV
+85 VQELRERV

-108 PTKHLP
+108 PSKHLP

-158 ARRVEHVVRYS
+158 TRRVEHVVRYS

-184 LTMGIE
+184 LTLGIE

-197 LSDYKTWDIPGIE
+197 LSDYKTWDVPGIE

-327 GQARSYTD
+327 GQAHSYTD
-335 DKTNGLKGYVDTK
+335 DKTDGLKSYVDTK

-598 SKRIDSQAAATLVG
+598 SKRIDSQASATLVG

-638 AVAEAEKKDGEVRK
+638 AVAEAERKDGEVRK

-664 SKSYTDEKVKA
+664 AKSYTDEKVKA

-696 IYGGLIL
+696 IYGGLVL

-784 YTHDFRTLEFS
+784 YTHDFRTLEFN

-810 ALFFMGMWGASP
+810 ALFFMGMWGESP
-822 RFVRISNKVNKPI
+822 RFVRISNKLNKPI

-848 LGGRVYAGSNVYFEH
+848 LGGRVYAGNVSFEH

-873 ISRTGTGTYIVT
+873 ISRTGTGTYLVT

-910 NIKANSFEIYT
+910 KIKANSFEIYT
-921 KYDNTLYSDIN
+921 KYDNTLYSDID
-932 FTFLVF
+932 FTFLAF

>member
-24 GGVEGDYVV
+24 GGVEGDYVI

-55 VTELR
+55 VTELH

-67 GVPGGG
+67 GIPGGG
-73 VGSAELASLRTE
+73 VSSVELARLRTE

-158 ARRVEHVVRYS
+158 TRRVEHVVRYS

-197 LSDYKTWDIPGIE
+197 LSDYKTWDVPGIE
-210 VDVDD
+210 VNVDD

-335 DKTNGLKGYVDTK
+335 DKTDGLKGYVDTK

-367 EDKAT
+367 EDKANA
-372 SVIATLQG
+372 VITTLQG

-409 GVTEMNAKLERMQEQ
+409 GVTEMNAKIERMQEQ

-433 FNGAPSATTPPTSQW
+433 YNGAPSATTPPTSQW

-598 SKRIDSQAAATLVG
+598 SKRIDSQASATLVG

-664 SKSYTDEKVKA
+664 AKSYTDEKVKA

-696 IYGGLIL
+696 IYGGLVL

-719 FFAGS
+719 FLAGS

-742 GEKRVVE
+742 SEKRVVE

-784 YTHDFRTLEFS
+784 YTHDFRTLDLN

-835 VQIRGDIDMSGAL
+835 VQIRGDIDISGAL
-848 LGGRVYAGSNVYFEH
+848 LGGRISAGNVSFEH

-873 ISRTGTGTYIVT
+873 ISRTGTGTYTVR

-910 NIKANSFEIYT
+910 KITANSFEIYT
-921 KYDNTLYSDIN
+921 KYDNTLYSDID

>member
-24 GGVEGDYVV
+24 GGVEGDYVI

-67 GVPGGG
+67 GIPGGG
-73 VGSAELASLRTE
+73 VGSAELASLRSE
-85 VEKLRDRV
+85 VESLRDRV
-93 GEPNGIAPLDSEGLL
+93 GKPDGIAPLDSEGLL

-158 ARRVEHVVRYS
+158 TRRVEHVVRYS

-197 LSDYKTWDIPGIE
+197 LSDYKTWDVPGIE
-210 VDVDD
+210 VNVDD

-367 EDKAT
+367 EDKANA
-372 SVIATLQG
+372 VIANLQD
-380 YADGKVQ
+380 YADGKAH

-409 GVTEMNAKLERMQEQ
+409 GVTEMNAKIERMQEQ

-549 EASTTFNALH
+549 EASATFNALH

-624 KSYTDGK
+624 KAYTDGK

-652 YADNAA
+652 YADDAA
-658 NQATNK
+658 TKATNNA
-664 SKSYTDEKVKA
+664 KSYTDKKLKD

-696 IYGGLIL
+696 IYGGLVL

-713 TKQVRS
+713 TRQVRS

-724 ANTSL
+724 ANTTL

-784 YTHDFRTLEFS
+784 YTHDFRTLELN

-822 RFVRISNKVNKPI
+822 RFVRISNKLNKPI
-835 VQIRGDIDMSGAL
+835 VQIRGDVDMSGAL
-848 LGGRVYAGSNVYFEH
+848 LGGRVSAGNVSFEH

-873 ISRTGTGTYIVT
+873 IRRKETGIYIVT

-910 NIKANSFEIYT
+910 KITANSFEIYT
-921 KYDNTLYSDIN
+921 KYDNTLYSDID
-932 FTFLVF
+932 FTFLAF

>member
-67 GVPGGG
+67 GIPGGG
-73 VGSAELASLRTE
+73 VSSIELARLRTE

-197 LSDYKTWDIPGIE
+197 LSDYKTWDVPGIE
-210 VDVDD
+210 VNVDD

-277 AALRIDKL
+277 AAIRIDKL

-335 DKTNGLKGYVDTK
+335 DKTDGLKGYVDTK

-367 EDKAT
+367 EDKANA
-372 SVIATLQG
+372 VITTLQG

-409 GVTEMNAKLERMQEQ
+409 GVTEMNAKIERMQEQ

-598 SKRIDSQAAATLVG
+598 SKRIDSQASATLVG

-664 SKSYTDEKVKA
+664 AKSYTDEKVKA

-696 IYGGLIL
+696 IYGGLVL

-784 YTHDFRTLEFS
+784 YTHDFRTLEFN

-822 RFVRISNKVNKPI
+822 RFVRISNKLNKPI
-835 VQIRGDIDMSGAL
+835 VQIRGDIDIPGAL
-848 LGGRVYAGSNVYFEH
+848 LGGRVSAGNVSFEH
-863 KWGARSDRMS
+863 KWGARADRMS
-873 ISRTGTGTYIVT
+873 IRRKETGIYIVT

-910 NIKANSFEIYT
+910 KITANSFEIYT
-921 KYDNTLYSDIN
+921 KYDNTLYSDID

>member
-24 GGVEGDYVV
+24 GGVEGDYVI

-67 GVPGGG
+67 GIPGGG

-93 GEPNGIAPLDSEGLL
+93 GEPNGIAPLDSDGLL

-158 ARRVEHVVRYS
+158 TRRVEHVVRYS

-197 LSDYKTWDIPGIE
+197 LSDYKTWDVPGIE

-367 EDKAT
+367 EDKANA
-372 SVIATLQG
+372 VIANLQG
-380 YADGKVQ
+380 YADGKAQ

-409 GVTEMNAKLERMQEQ
+409 GVTEMNAKIERMQEQ

-549 EASTTFNALH
+549 EASATFNALH

-624 KSYTDGK
+624 KAYTDGK

-652 YADNAA
+652 YADDAA
-658 NQATNK
+658 TKATDK
-664 SKSYTDEKVKA
+664 AKSYTDGKLKA

-696 IYGGLIL
+696 IYGGLVL

-713 TKQVRS
+713 TRQVRS

-784 YTHDFRTLEFS
+784 YTHDFRTLELN
-795 DTRNERCRVYIGDEG
+795 DPRHERCRVYIGDEG

-822 RFVRISNKVNKPI
+822 RFVRISNKLNKPI
-835 VQIRGDIDMSGAL
+835 VQIRGDIDISGAL
-848 LGGRVYAGSNVYFEH
+848 LGGRVSAGNVSFEH
-863 KWGARSDRMS
+863 KWGARADRMS
-873 ISRTGTGTYIVT
+873 ISRTGTGTYTVR

-910 NIKANSFEIYT
+910 KITANSFEIYT
-921 KYDNTLYSDIN
+921 KYDNTLYSDID

>member
-24 GGVEGDYVV
+24 GGVEGDYVI

-55 VTELR
+55 VTEMR

-67 GVPGGG
+67 GIPGGG
-73 VGSAELASLRTE
+73 VSSVELARLRTE

-197 LSDYKTWDIPGIE
+197 LSDYKTWDVPGIE
-210 VDVDD
+210 VNVDD

-277 AALRIDKL
+277 AAIRIDKL

-367 EDKAT
+367 EDKANA
-372 SVIATLQG
+372 VIANLQG

-409 GVTEMNAKLERMQEQ
+409 GVTEMNAKIERMQEQ

-524 DSWVMTEANSIG
+524 DSWVMTEDNSIG

-583 LNGAKQYADAGDKTT
+583 LNGAKQYADDGDKTT

-624 KSYTDGK
+624 KAYTDGK

-652 YADNAA
+652 YADDAA
-658 NQATNK
+658 TKATDK
-664 SKSYTDEKVKA
+664 AKSYTDGKLKA

-696 IYGGLIL
+696 IYGGLVL

-713 TKQVRS
+713 TRQVRS

-822 RFVRISNKVNKPI
+822 RFVRISNKLNKPI
-835 VQIRGDIDMSGAL
+835 VQIRGDVDMSGAL
-848 LGGRVYAGSNVYFEH
+848 LGGRVRANSVSFLH
-863 KWGARSDRMS
+863 KWGARADRMS
-873 ISRTGTGTYIVT
+873 ISRTGTGTYTVT

-898 DAGNGRHNAKAG
+898 DNGNGRHNAKAG
-910 NIKANSFEIYT
+910 NITANSFEIYT
-921 KYDNTLYSDIN
+921 KYDNTLYSDID
-932 FTFLVF
+932 FTFLAF

>member
-24 GGVEGDYVV
+24 GGVEGDYVI

-55 VTELR
+55 VTELH

-67 GVPGGG
+67 GIPGGG
-73 VGSAELASLRTE
+73 VSPAELARLRTE
-85 VEKLRDRV
+85 VEELRGRV
-93 GEPNGIAPLDSEGLL
+93 GEPNGIAPLDTDGLL
-108 PTKHLP
+108 PAKHLP

-158 ARRVEHVVRYS
+158 ARRVEHVIRYS

-178 AGVIRH
+178 TGVIRH

-197 LSDYKTWDIPGIE
+197 LSDYKTWDVPGIE

-245 GEEGY
+245 GEDGY

-277 AALRIDKL
+277 AAIRIDKL

-335 DKTNGLKGYVDTK
+335 DKTDGLKGYVDTK

-372 SVIATLQG
+372 AVIATLQG
-380 YADGKVQ
+380 YADGKMQ

-395 QVQALRGELTTGLS
+395 QIQALRGELTTGLS

-433 FNGAPSATTPPTSQW
+433 YNGAPSATTLPTSQW

-638 AVAEAEKKDGEVRK
+638 AVAEAEKKDGEVRE
-652 YADNAA
+652 YADNVA
-658 NQATNK
+658 NQATNQA
-664 SKSYTDEKVKA
+664 KSYTDEKVKA

-696 IYGGLIL
+696 IYGGLVL
-703 TNFIAARDPR
+703 TSFIGARDPR

-784 YTHDFRTLEFS
+784 YTHDFRTLELN
-795 DTRNERCRVYIGDEG
+795 DQRNERCRVYIGDEG

-835 VQIRGDIDMSGAL
+835 VQIRGDIDISGAL
-848 LGGRVYAGSNVYFEH
+848 LGGRVSAGNVSFEH

-873 ISRTGTGTYIVT
+873 ISRTGTGTYTVR

-910 NIKANSFEIYT
+910 RITTNSFEVYT
-921 KYDNTLYSDIN
+921 KYDNTLYSDID

>member
-73 VGSAELASLRTE
+73 VSSIELARLRSE
-85 VEKLRDRV
+85 VESLRDRV
-93 GEPNGIAPLDSEGLL
+93 GEPNGIAPLDTEGLL
-108 PTKHLP
+108 PAKHLP
-114 PEANIEHRIRTELND
+114 PEANIENRIRTELND

-158 ARRVEHVVRYS
+158 TRRVEHVVRYS
-169 NTYKKLSVP
+169 NAYKKLSVP

-197 LSDYKTWDIPGIE
+197 LSDYKTWDVPGIE

-277 AALRIDKL
+277 AAIRIDKL

-335 DKTNGLKGYVDTK
+335 DKTDGLKGYVDTK

-367 EDKAT
+367 EDKANA
-372 SVIATLQG
+372 VITTLQG

-664 SKSYTDEKVKA
+664 AKSYTDEKVKA

-696 IYGGLIL
+696 IYGGLVL

-784 YTHDFRTLEFS
+784 YTHDFRTLEFN

-822 RFVRISNKVNKPI
+822 RFVRISNKLNKPI
-835 VQIRGDIDMSGAL
+835 VQIRGDIDIPGAL
-848 LGGRVYAGSNVYFEH
+848 LGGRVSAGNVSFEH
-863 KWGARSDRMS
+863 KWGARADRMS
-873 ISRTGTGTYIVT
+873 IRRKETGIYIVT

-910 NIKANSFEIYT
+910 KITANSFEIYT
-921 KYDNTLYSDIN
+921 KYDNTLYSDID

>member
-40 WDKHRLRWGDAPRND
+40 WDKHRLRWGDGPRND
-55 VTELR
+55 VTELH

-67 GVPGGG
+67 GIPGGG
-73 VGSAELASLRTE
+73 VSSIELARLRSE
-85 VEKLRDRV
+85 VESLRDRV
-93 GEPNGIAPLDSEGLL
+93 GKPDGIAPLDPEGLL

-148 QWLFVESATS
+148 QWIFVESATS
-158 ARRVEHVVRYS
+158 TRRVEHVVRYS
-169 NTYKKLSVP
+169 NTYKRLSVP

-197 LSDYKTWDIPGIE
+197 LSDYKTWDMPGIE

-215 AVRNLYVYARCSKTD
+215 AIRNLYVYARCSKTD

-265 FTPLYGLVEIPA
+265 FTPLYGLVEIPSA
-277 AALRIDKL
+277 AIRIDKL

-307 FTGGGASG
+307 FTGGASG

-335 DKTNGLKGYVDTK
+335 DKTDGLKSYVDTK

-353 SYTDSKFTEAGRSL
+353 NYTDSKFTEAGRSL
-367 EDKAT
+367 EDKANA
-372 SVIATLQG
+372 VIANLQG
-380 YADGKVQ
+380 YADSKVQ

-395 QVQALRGELTTGLS
+395 QVQALRGELKTGLS

-433 FNGAPSATTPPTSQW
+433 FNGAPSDTTPPTSQW
-448 TTEKDKKAH
+448 TTDKDKKAH

-598 SKRIDSQAAATLVG
+598 SKRIDSQAAATLLG

-617 DSKHNEG
+617 DSKHTEG

-631 AGQAKSE
+631 AEQAKSE
-638 AVAEAEKKDGEVRK
+638 AVAEAERKDGEVRK
-652 YADNAA
+652 YADDAA
-658 NQATNK
+658 DQATNNA
-664 SKSYTDEKVKA
+664 KSYTDKKLKD

-703 TNFIAARDPR
+703 TSFIGARDPM
-713 TKQVRS
+713 TNQVRS

-724 ANTSL
+724 SNTSL

-784 YTHDFRTLEFS
+784 YTHDFRTLES
-795 DTRNERCRVYIGDEG
+795 DDTRNERCRVYIGDDG

-822 RFVRISNKVNKPI
+822 RFVRISNKLNKPI
-835 VQIRGDIDMSGAL
+835 VQIRGDIDIPGL
-848 LGGRVYAGSNVYFEH
+848 LLSGRVNPRTMHLEYV
-863 KWGARSDRMS
+863 WGAKKDSMRVERIGRGMYK
-873 ISRTGTGTYIVT
+873 IHHT
-885 HDLGHTRYSVLCM
+885 LGHTRYNVICNAS
-898 DAGNGRHNAKAG
+898 GNGGHNASYVEHSPNYFTIRTNHDDG
-910 NIKANSFEIYT
+910 VYDDVWFSF
-921 KYDNTLYSDIN
+921 
-932 FTFLVF
+932 VVV

>member
-24 GGVEGDYVV
+24 GGVEGDYVI

-197 LSDYKTWDIPGIE
+197 LSDYKTWDVPGIE
-210 VDVDD
+210 VNVDD

-277 AALRIDKL
+277 AAIRIDKL

-367 EDKAT
+367 EDKAN
-372 SVIATLQG
+372 SVIANLQG
-380 YADGKVQ
+380 YADGKAQ

-409 GVTEMNAKLERMQEQ
+409 GVTEMNAKIERMQEQ

-448 TTEKDKKAH
+448 TTEKDKKTH

-549 EASTTFNALH
+549 EASATFNALH

-583 LNGAKQYADAGDKTT
+583 LNGAKQYADDGDKTT

-624 KSYTDGK
+624 KAYTDGK

-652 YADNAA
+652 YADDAA
-658 NQATNK
+658 TKATDK
-664 SKSYTDEKVKA
+664 AKSYTDGKLKA

-696 IYGGLIL
+696 IYGGLVL

-713 TKQVRS
+713 TRQVRS

-784 YTHDFRTLEFS
+784 YTHDFRTLELN
-795 DTRNERCRVYIGDEG
+795 DPRHERCRVYIGDEG

-822 RFVRISNKVNKPI
+822 RFVRISNKLNKPI
-835 VQIRGDIDMSGAL
+835 VQIRGDVDISGAL
-848 LGGRVYAGSNVYFEH
+848 LGGRVRANSVSFIH
-863 KWGARSDRMS
+863 KWGARADRMS
-873 ISRTGTGTYIVT
+873 ISRTGTGTYTVT
-885 HDLGHTRYSVLCM
+885 HDLGHTRYSVICM
-898 DAGNGRHNAKAG
+898 DNGNGRHNAKAG
-910 NIKANSFEIYT
+910 NITANSFEIYT
-921 KYDNTLYSDIN
+921 KYDNTLYSDID

>member
-24 GGVEGDYVV
+24 GGVEGDYVI

-55 VTELR
+55 VTELH

-67 GVPGGG
+67 GIPGGG
-73 VGSAELASLRTE
+73 VSPAELARLRTE
-85 VEKLRDRV
+85 VEELRGRV
-93 GEPNGIAPLDSEGLL
+93 GEPNGIAPLDTDGLL
-108 PTKHLP
+108 PAKHLP

-158 ARRVEHVVRYS
+158 ARRVEHVIRYS

-178 AGVIRH
+178 TGVIRH

-197 LSDYKTWDIPGIE
+197 LSDYKTWDVPGIE

-245 GEEGY
+245 GEDGY

-277 AALRIDKL
+277 AAIRIDKL

-335 DKTNGLKGYVDTK
+335 DKTDGLKGYVDTK

-367 EDKAT
+367 EDKANA
-372 SVIATLQG
+372 VITTLQG

-409 GVTEMNAKLERMQEQ
+409 GVTEMNAKIERMQEQ

-566 ISSVEAKGYA
+566 ISAVEAKGYA

-583 LNGAKQYADAGDKTT
+583 LNGAKQYADAGDRTT

-617 DSKHNEG
+617 DGKHNEG

-638 AVAEAEKKDGEVRK
+638 AVAEAESKDGEVRK

-664 SKSYTDEKVKA
+664 AKSYTDEKVKA

-696 IYGGLIL
+696 IYGGLVL

-742 GEKRVVE
+742 SEKRVVE

-784 YTHDFRTLEFS
+784 YTHDFRTLDLN

-835 VQIRGDIDMSGAL
+835 VQIRGDIDISGAL
-848 LGGRVYAGSNVYFEH
+848 LGGRISAGNVSFEH

-873 ISRTGTGTYIVT
+873 ISRTGTGTYTVR

-910 NIKANSFEIYT
+910 KITANSFEIYT
-921 KYDNTLYSDIN
+921 KYDNTLYSDID

>member
-24 GGVEGDYVV
+24 GGVEGDYVI

-67 GVPGGG
+67 GIPGGG

-236 TSDGFKPME
+236 TSEGFKPME

-277 AALRIDKL
+277 AAIRIDKL

-367 EDKAT
+367 EDKAN
-372 SVIATLQG
+372 SVIANLQG
-380 YADGKVQ
+380 YADGKAQ

-409 GVTEMNAKLERMQEQ
+409 GVTEMNAKIERMQEQ

-448 TTEKDKKAH
+448 TTEKDKKSH

-549 EASTTFNALH
+549 EASATFNALH

-624 KSYTDGK
+624 KAYTDGK

-652 YADNAA
+652 YADDAA
-658 NQATNK
+658 TKATDK
-664 SKSYTDEKVKA
+664 AKSYTDGKLKA

-696 IYGGLIL
+696 IYGGLVL

-713 TKQVRS
+713 TRQVRS

-784 YTHDFRTLEFS
+784 YTHDFRTLELN
-795 DTRNERCRVYIGDEG
+795 DPRHERCRVYIGDEG

-822 RFVRISNKVNKPI
+822 RFVRISNKANKPI
-835 VQIRGDIDMSGAL
+835 VQIRGDVDMSGAL
-848 LGGRVYAGSNVYFEH
+848 LGGRVRANSVSFLH
-863 KWGARSDRMS
+863 KWGARADRMS
-873 ISRTGTGTYIVT
+873 ISRTGTGTYTVT
-885 HDLGHTRYSVLCM
+885 HDLGHTRYSVICM
-898 DAGNGRHNAKAG
+898 DNGNGRHNAKAG
-910 NIKANSFEIYT
+910 NITANSFEIYT
-921 KYDNTLYSDIN
+921 KYDNTLYSDID

>member
-24 GGVEGDYVV
+24 GGVEGDYVI

-55 VTELR
+55 VTELH

-67 GVPGGG
+67 GIPGGG
-73 VGSAELASLRTE
+73 VSSIELARLRSE
-85 VEKLRDRV
+85 VEELRGRV
-93 GEPNGIAPLDSEGLL
+93 GEPNGIAPLDTDGLL
-108 PTKHLP
+108 PAKHLP

-184 LTMGIE
+184 LTIGIE

-197 LSDYKTWDIPGIE
+197 LSDYKTWDVPGIE

-277 AALRIDKL
+277 AAIRIDKL

-335 DKTNGLKGYVDTK
+335 DKTDGLKGYVDTK

-433 FNGAPSATTPPTSQW
+433 YNGAPSATTPPTSQW

-583 LNGAKQYADAGDKTT
+583 LNGAKQYADAGDRTT

-638 AVAEAEKKDGEVRK
+638 AVAEAERKDGEVRE

-664 SKSYTDEKVKA
+664 AKSYTDEKVKD

-696 IYGGLIL
+696 IYGGLVL
-703 TNFIAARDPR
+703 TSFIGARDPK

-784 YTHDFRTLEFS
+784 YTHDFRTLEFN

-835 VQIRGDIDMSGAL
+835 VQIRGDIDIPGAL
-848 LGGRVYAGSNVYFEH
+848 LGGRVNANSVSFIH
-863 KWGARSDRMS
+863 KWGARADRMS
-873 ISRTGTGTYIVT
+873 ISRTGTGTYTVR

-910 NIKANSFEIYT
+910 NITANSFEAYT
-921 KYDNTLYSDIN
+921 KYDNTLYSDID

>member
-67 GVPGGG
+67 GIPGGG
-73 VGSAELASLRTE
+73 VGSAELASLRLE

-93 GEPNGIAPLDSEGLL
+93 GEPNGIAPLDTDGLL
-108 PTKHLP
+108 PSKHLP

-197 LSDYKTWDIPGIE
+197 LSDYKTWDVPGIE
-210 VDVDD
+210 VNVDD

-277 AALRIDKL
+277 AAIRIDKL

-335 DKTNGLKGYVDTK
+335 DKTDGLKGYVDTK

-367 EDKAT
+367 EDKANA
-372 SVIATLQG
+372 VITTLQG

-395 QVQALRGELTTGLS
+395 QVQELRGELTTGLS
-409 GVTEMNAKLERMQEQ
+409 GVTEMNAKIERMQEQ

-598 SKRIDSQAAATLVG
+598 SKRIDSQASATLVG

-624 KSYTDGK
+624 
-631 AGQAKSE
+631 
-638 AVAEAEKKDGEVRK
+638 
-652 YADNAA
+652 
-658 NQATNK
+658 
-664 SKSYTDEKVKA
+664 KSYTDEKVKA

-696 IYGGLIL
+696 IYGGLVL

-763 MEGGKVLRIASML
+763 LEGGKVLRIASML

-784 YTHDFRTLEFS
+784 YTHDFRTLEFN

-822 RFVRISNKVNKPI
+822 RFVRISNKLNKPI
-835 VQIRGDIDMSGAL
+835 VQIRGDIDISGAL
-848 LGGRVYAGSNVYFEH
+848 LGGRISAGNVSFEH

-873 ISRTGTGTYIVT
+873 ISRTGTGTYTVR

-910 NIKANSFEIYT
+910 KITANSFEIYT
-921 KYDNTLYSDIN
+921 KYDNTLYSDID

>member
-24 GGVEGDYVV
+24 GGVEGDYVI

-40 WDKHRLRWGDAPRND
+40 WDKHRLRWGDGPRND
-55 VTELR
+55 VTDLR

-73 VGSAELASLRTE
+73 VSSIELARLRSE

-93 GEPNGIAPLDSEGLL
+93 GEPNGIAPLDTDGLL
-108 PTKHLP
+108 PAKHLP

-169 NTYKKLSVP
+169 NTYKRLSVP

-197 LSDYKTWDIPGIE
+197 LSDYKTWDVPGIE

-277 AALRIDKL
+277 AAIRIDKL

-327 GQARSYTD
+327 WQARSYTD
-335 DKTNGLKGYVDTK
+335 DKTDGLKGYVDTK

-380 YADGKVQ
+380 YADGKMQ

-395 QVQALRGELTTGLS
+395 QIQALRGELTTGLS

-470 PNAGKSWRYTPS
+470 PNAGKSWRYTPT

-492 SLKALQLA
+492 SLNALQLA

-617 DSKHNEG
+617 DSKHTEG

-638 AVAEAEKKDGEVRK
+638 AVAEAERKDGEVRK

-664 SKSYTDEKVKA
+664 AKSYTDEKVKA

-696 IYGGLIL
+696 IYGGLVL

-763 MEGGKVLRIASML
+763 LEGGKALRIASML

-784 YTHDFRTLEFS
+784 YTHDFRTLDFN

-835 VQIRGDIDMSGAL
+835 VQIRGDIDIPGAL
-848 LGGRVYAGSNVYFEH
+848 LGGRVSAGNVSFEH
-863 KWGARSDRMS
+863 KWGARADRMS
-873 ISRTGTGTYIVT
+873 IRRKETGIYIVT

-910 NIKANSFEIYT
+910 KITANSFEIYT
-921 KYDNTLYSDIN
+921 KYDNTLYSDID

>member
-24 GGVEGDYVV
+24 GGVEGDYVI

-55 VTELR
+55 VTELH

-67 GVPGGG
+67 GIPGGG
-73 VGSAELASLRTE
+73 VSPAELARLRTE
-85 VEKLRDRV
+85 VEELRGRV
-93 GEPNGIAPLDSEGLL
+93 GEPNGIAPLDTDGLL
-108 PTKHLP
+108 PAKHLP

-158 ARRVEHVVRYS
+158 ARRVEHVIRYS

-178 AGVIRH
+178 TGVIRH

-197 LSDYKTWDIPGIE
+197 LSDYKTWDVPGIE

-245 GEEGY
+245 GEDGY

-277 AALRIDKL
+277 AAIRIDKL

-335 DKTNGLKGYVDTK
+335 DKTDGLKGYVDTK

-367 EDKAT
+367 EDKANA
-372 SVIATLQG
+372 VITTLQG

-409 GVTEMNAKLERMQEQ
+409 GVTEMNAKIERMQEQ

-566 ISSVEAKGYA
+566 ISAVEAKGYA

-583 LNGAKQYADAGDKTT
+583 LNGAKQYADAGDRTT

-617 DSKHNEG
+617 DGKHNEG

-638 AVAEAEKKDGEVRK
+638 AVAEAERKDGEVRK

-664 SKSYTDEKVKA
+664 AKSYTDEKVKA

-696 IYGGLIL
+696 IYGGLVL

-742 GEKRVVE
+742 SEKRVVE

-784 YTHDFRTLEFS
+784 YTHDFRTLDLN

-835 VQIRGDIDMSGAL
+835 VQIRGDIDISGAL
-848 LGGRVYAGSNVYFEH
+848 LGGRISAGNVSFEH

-873 ISRTGTGTYIVT
+873 ISRTGTGTYTVR

-910 NIKANSFEIYT
+910 KITANSFEIYT
-921 KYDNTLYSDIN
+921 KYDNTLYSDID